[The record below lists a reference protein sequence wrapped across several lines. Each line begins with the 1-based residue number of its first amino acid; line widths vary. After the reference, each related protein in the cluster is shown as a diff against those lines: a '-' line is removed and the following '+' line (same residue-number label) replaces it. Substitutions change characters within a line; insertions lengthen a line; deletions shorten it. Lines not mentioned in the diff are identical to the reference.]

1 MKTNTTE
8 YERLKLTERLNRLEN
23 SEKNIKCGGVL
34 RKIRRKLRGIK

>member
-23 SEKNIKCGGVL
+23 SEKNIKCGGVIK
-34 RKIRRKLRGIK
+34 KIKRKLRRVK

>member
-1 MKTNTTE
+1 MKTNTAE

-23 SEKNIKCGGVL
+23 SEKNVKCGGVL

>member
-1 MKTNTTE
+1 MKTNTAE
-8 YERLKLTERLNRLEN
+8 YEKLKLIERLNRLEN